1 MIGFLI
7 LGVFVLLF
15 DSGEWMGYFLII
27 LLVYVVYFIM
37 VVDSLLMVFLN
48 VVYFS
53 EYLVFL

>member
-15 DSGEWMGYFLII
+15 DSGELMGYFLIM

-53 EYLVFL
+53 EYLVFV